1 MKTAAFHTLGCK
13 VNQVETEQIKEE
25 LMRSGY
31 EVVDFDRPAD
41 LYVINTCTVTHVSD
55 RKSRSMIRRAL
66 KNNPEA
72 TIVVTGCMAELDAEN
87 VARMKGVNW
96 VIGNRDKHR
105 IAQIIDPK
113 ASDHPDSHILREPIS
128 VLDPIQ
134 PVLYHDQH
142 ERTRAFVKVQDGCQ
156 SFCTYCIVPYT
167 RGPVRSKAPDD
178 VIREISQLVDI
189 GYREIVLTGIHTGQY
204 GRSMEGWN
212 LDRLLTEIFTQVQG
226 SYRIRLS
233 SIELGE
239 VTDRLI
245 RSFAEEPRLC
255 KHLHLPLQSG
265 SDSILKRMGR
275 RYTRSEFYDRVME
288 LIQLVPD
295 LGLAADVMVGF
306 PGETDQDFT
315 ATREL
320 LERLPLLDL
329 HVFKY
334 SPRPGTPAASYP
346 DQIDEK
352 VKTRRSNELLAL
364 ARRQHRSFLEKR
376 IGHRL
381 TVLAEKCTQNLCT
394 GLSDNYI
401 NIEFLSPHNL
411 CGEFVE
417 VILEEINEDRAVA
430 SITTVDLKP

>member
-25 LMRSGY
+25 LLRSGY
-31 EVVDFDRPAD
+31 EVVDFDGPAD

-105 IAQIIDPK
+105 IAQIIDPDS
-113 ASDHPDSHILREPIS
+113 SDHLDSHILREPIS
-128 VLDPIQ
+128 AQDLIQ

-245 RSFAEEPRLC
+245 RSYVEETRLC

-265 SDSILKRMGR
+265 SDPILKRMGR

-288 LIQLVPD
+288 IVELVPD

-306 PGETDQDFT
+306 PGETDQDFA

-352 VKTRRSNELLAL
+352 VKTRRSSELLAL
-364 ARRQHRSFLEKR
+364 AGRQHRSFLEKR
-376 IGHRL
+376 IGQRL

-394 GLSDNYI
+394 GFSDNYI
-401 NIEFLSPHNL
+401 NVEFLSPHNL

-417 VILEEINEDRAVA
+417 VILEGINEDRAA
-430 SITTVDLKP
+430 ARITTSDL